1 MQKNQSAL
9 DNLFPPCPLMEFLA
23 KGTSVLATTPKLRLQ
38 NTRKNLFGARPIL
51 LDNYLVGIPSKIII
65 YPQ

>member
-1 MQKNQSAL
+1 M
-9 DNLFPPCPLMEFLA
+9 DFLA
-23 KGTSVLATTPKLRLQ
+23 KGTSVFATTPKLRLQ

-51 LDNYLVGIPSKIII
+51 LDNYCVGIPSKIII